1 MNGEQKKGRW
11 ASLKAPGLGAICRKR
26 RHEVGLRQDE
36 TAVRGGLTYSALSK
50 IERGRSR
57 PTIDTIA
64 RIAFACG
71 YSDVSTFLYGLQ
83 VKDVLGQAVYEDLV
97 NALPPIRQGV
107 D

>member
-11 ASLKAPGLGAICRKR
+11 ASLKDPGIGAICLKR

-57 PTIDTIA
+57 PTIDTIV

-71 YSDVSTFLYGLQ
+71 YSDVSVFLYGLK
-83 VKDVLGQAVYEDLV
+83 VKDVLGQAVYDHLIST
-97 NALPPIRQGV
+97 LPPVRDGG